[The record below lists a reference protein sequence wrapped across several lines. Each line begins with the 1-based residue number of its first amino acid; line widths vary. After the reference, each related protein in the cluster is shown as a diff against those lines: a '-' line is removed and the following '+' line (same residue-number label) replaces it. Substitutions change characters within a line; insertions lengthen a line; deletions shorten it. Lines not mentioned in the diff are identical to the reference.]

1 MLKKHAFIFF
11 RLRIKSLVL
20 DYEKMVTLCLK
31 IIYFSSKYGNKTF
44 FLDIIGSY
52 RVFVAIDFEKFAE
65 CLSNISQKCPLSF
78 LIVTRL
84 SQVFLQTTP
93 GDAYC
98 PNHLS
103 TNELRILTL
112 DQYTNPGFSFSM
124 KNLSSLVPN
133 LLDNQSDFLKFL

>member
-31 IIYFSSKYGNKTF
+31 IIYFSSNYGNKTF

-52 RVFVAIDFEKFAE
+52 RVFVAIDFEKFDE

-78 LIVTRL
+78 QIVTRL
-84 SQVFLQTTP
+84 SQLFL
-93 GDAYC
+93 
-98 PNHLS
+98 
-103 TNELRILTL
+103 
-112 DQYTNPGFSFSM
+112 
-124 KNLSSLVPN
+124 
-133 LLDNQSDFLKFL
+133 